1 MKFKHWLIIAI
12 TMTLL
17 CGCTSVSTTT
27 VSIED
32 KLPRQIEKQL
42 KDLDFIENTGLKLFS
57 NNKDTY
63 YIIYDTTKQVDGLPG
78 MWETA
83 EDGVIF
89 KILNGKEL
97 GTPTRYIYKV
107 KRSQLYD
114 SIEIEKNGLPSS
126 FDLSGSF

>member
-12 TMTLL
+12 PTKLL
-17 CGCTSVSTTT
+17 CGYTSVSTTT
-27 VSIED
+27 VQIKD
-32 KLPRQIEKQL
+32 KLPRKIEKQL

-97 GTPTRYIYKV
+97 GTPTCYIYKV
-107 KRSQLYD
+107 KRLQLYD

>member
-1 MKFKHWLIIAI
+1 
-12 TMTLL
+12 
-17 CGCTSVSTTT
+17 
-27 VSIED
+27 
-32 KLPRQIEKQL
+32 
-42 KDLDFIENTGLKLFS
+42 
-57 NNKDTY
+57 
-63 YIIYDTTKQVDGLPG
+63 

-97 GTPTRYIYKV
+97 GKPTCYIYKV